1 MCAKGTCECWK
12 RGYCE
17 KSCNCNPEICIM
29 RRPGC
34 KCEKGDCKSKNCE
47 CYRGLY
53 ECEPGICVNCF
64 PIVGKKQVNNCKNNE
79 IFFGYHK
86 KLIIS
91 NSQICKGLGA
101 FNVLPIKRNEFIT
114 DY

>member
-53 ECEPGICVNCF
+53 ECEPGVDNFQFLILVLLL
-64 PIVGKKQVNNCKNNE
+64 
-79 IFFGYHK
+79 IF
-86 KLIIS
+86 LS
-91 NSQICKGLGA
+91 TLL
-101 FNVLPIKRNEFIT
+101 NVLSV
-114 DY
+114 